1 MSTFEANSRIGLSG
15 EILLSLNSTTRETSP
30 TYICSYVV
38 LSEIEQCERVHFETS
53 KHDGSAGVPG
63 GGELRWDT
71 EDTQRS
77 IAGRRRGTSTFHR
90 QIFKNDRLVESHRR
104 LISETSI
111 FEMSPRDTK

>member
-1 MSTFEANSRIGLSG
+1 MSVF
-15 EILLSLNSTTRETSP
+15 ILKLRSTTEVQEYQEEES
-30 TYICSYVV
+30 C
-38 LSEIEQCERVHFETS
+38 
-53 KHDGSAGVPG
+53 AG
-63 GGELRWDT
+63 T